1 MKLKKVELSN
11 TIRDKRDLPPLSSPE
26 IALIGRSNVGKSS
39 LINVLVNRRKLAY
52 TSGTPGKTRGVHFYN
67 VNDQFFIVDLPGY
80 GYARASQEQQ
90 RVWSDLVEAYL
101 EQRKGHALLLQLVD
115 LRHVPSADD
124 LQMAAWIRHYAL
136 PYRVVAT
143 KADKVAR
150 GKRMKHRQLIATALQ
165 IPLAEILF
173 FSATSG
179 EGKEVLWG
187 AILAALPKHAEYHR
201 ESITET

>member
-11 TIRDKRDLPPLSSPE
+11 TVRDKLDLPPLRLPE

-67 VNDQFFIVDLPGY
+67 VDERFFIVDLPGY

-90 RVWSDLVEAYL
+90 RAWGELVETYL

-115 LRHVPSADD
+115 LRHAPSKDD
-124 LQMAAWIRHYAL
+124 LQMAAWIRHYSL

-143 KADKVAR
+143 KADKVGR
-150 GKRMKHRQLIATALQ
+150 GKRTKHRQIIATALQ
-165 IPLAEILF
+165 IPPAEILY
-173 FSATSG
+173 FSAASG
-179 EGKEVLWG
+179 EGKDMLWG
-187 AILAALPKHAEYHR
+187 AILDAITKHSGCQR
-201 ESITET
+201 ELTT